1 MELWMGLAGIVLV
14 LSVLHGRNNRR
25 KQRMKLQELKGKLD
39 RGETVVLVDV
49 RTPQE
54 HAGGHIPGSILLPV
68 SEVAD
73 RAGTVLKDKE
83 AEILVYCA
91 SGARS
96 ARAARVLAGMGYTR
110 VTNLGS
116 IRNWP
121 LLSSAAHH

>member
-14 LSVLHGRNNRR
+14 LSVFRGRNNRR
-25 KQRMKLQELKGKLD
+25 KQQVKLQELKEKMY
-39 RGETVVLVDV
+39 RGERVVLVDV

-54 HAGGHIPGSILLPV
+54 HAGGHIPGSVLLPV

-96 ARAARVLAGMGYTR
+96 ARAARVLTGMGYPS

-121 LLSSAAHH
+121 L